1 MQYLRA
7 LRTVFPGL
15 DLNLAGTG
23 CDTAYMEHVLHIRSL
38 AARGPRRARSSRG
51 GVVVTGAKLRMQEN
65 QETLNPELEWVQRI
79 AEGDRDAFEKLYTTY
94 QTRLFRYLL
103 RMVGDTGTAEEL
115 TNDTMVTVW
124 KAAGTFKGQSKPST
138 WLFAIARNK
147 ALNAMRGLRPM
158 MVEVET
164 AMAVAASGESAEQ
177 TVSRGDLQTAMKQA
191 LQQLSAEHRE
201 VIELTFYQELSYQEI
216 AEIMQCPVNTVK
228 TRMFYAKKKLQEAL
242 EQRGIKG
249 ELP

>member
-1 MQYLRA
+1 
-7 LRTVFPGL
+7 
-15 DLNLAGTG
+15 
-23 CDTAYMEHVLHIRSL
+23 MEHVLHIRSL
-38 AARGPRRARSSRG
+38 AA
-51 GVVVTGAKLRMQEN
+51 GATLRMQEN
-65 QETLNPELEWVQRI
+65 QERIDPELEWVKRV
-79 AEGDRDAFEKLYTTY
+79 AEGDRDAFEKLYAAY

-115 TNDTMVTVW
+115 TNDTMVAAW
-124 KAAGTFKGQSKPST
+124 KAAGSFKGQSKPST

-147 ALNAMRGLRPM
+147 ALNAMRGQHPV

-164 AMAVAASGESAEQ
+164 AMAVAASSSDSPETS
-177 TVSRGDLQTAMKQA
+177 VSRGSLHAVMKQA
-191 LQQLSAEHRE
+191 LQELSAEHRE

-228 TRMFYAKKKLQEAL
+228 TRMFYAKKRLQEAL